1 MRMSGR
7 RYTDGL
13 GPLLRALRQRA
24 GAGPVIEDLRT
35 TPWASITFSGARH
48 SIALRFEGEA
58 ARHAA
63 RAMTDGLDYAEFHL
77 GAHIL
82 VDIAVAETRLA
93 GDNVY
98 LVIEAL
104 IIDND

>member
-1 MRMSGR
+1 MRER
-7 RYTDGL
+7 AYTGGL

-24 GAGPVIEDLRT
+24 GAEPVIEDVRT

-48 SIALRFEGEA
+48 RIALRLEGA
-58 ARHAA
+58 SAPDAA
-63 RAMTDGLDYAEFHL
+63 RAMSEGLDYAEFDL
-77 GAHIL
+77 GAYIL

-93 GDNVY
+93 GDGVH

-104 IIDND
+104 VIEND